1 MVIEKPRT
9 PAWVAASLTVAVVA
23 ALTALGLS
31 LWPYLH

>member
-1 MVIEKPRT
+1 VVMEKSGT